1 MQPVQGQL
9 SSFNVC
15 QKILVIAGKP
25 GMVARWRHTAI
36 KKLSQE
42 VFSLADINR
51 LGRRVVQVA
60 LPHRLI
66 STFEIC
72 GKTPAVE

>member
-1 MQPVQGQL
+1 MQPVQGQA
-9 SSFNVC
+9 SSDNVC
-15 QKILVIAGKP
+15 QKVLVIP
-25 GMVARWRHTAI
+25 GMPRHGSGRRRTAI

-42 VFSLADINR
+42 VFSLTDINR

-66 STFEIC
+66 GTFEIC
-72 GKTPAVE
+72 GKTHAVE